1 MLRYLFAGLTFTNLD
16 RLVNSSA
23 FFLTSK
29 HDIPIVLSIE
39 NITTLFEEIEEFET
53 NIRFLDSLDNRQIDS
68 DFSDTNSD
76 EEMLV
81 TVPNNM
87 KKFYGKRIDIFTV
100 FDTEFFFKYSDLIS
114 G

>member
-29 HDIPIVLSIE
+29 RDIPIVLSIE
-39 NITTLFEEIEEFET
+39 NITAKFEEIEEFER

-68 DFSDTNSD
+68 DFSDTDSD

-81 TVPNNM
+81 TVPKQVLLQAN
-87 KKFYGKRIDIFTV
+87 RHLHCI
-100 FDTEFFFKYSDLIS
+100 
-114 G
+114 